1 MLKALLIVTSLS
13 GVHDYSVEMPTMEEC
28 LATRTVIE
36 EQDSDIKTLCIPT
49 ADESQK
55 MQEVFNLFLDM
66 MEQLRQDMQDN
77 IYHLDDEVTRLYKD
91 LYEESV
97 DEFRECTRC
106 LVN

>member
-28 LATRTVIE
+28 LATRTVIA
-36 EQDSDIKTLCIPT
+36 EQDADIKTLCIPMEN
-49 ADESQK
+49 ESQK

-77 IYHLDDEVTRLYKD
+77 IYHLDKETTRLYKEAID
-91 LYEESV
+91 G
-97 DEFRECTRC
+97 FRECTRC

>member
-36 EQDSDIKTLCIPT
+36 EQDADIKTLCIPV

-55 MQEVFNLFLDM
+55 MQEIFNLFLDM

-77 IYHLDDEVTRLYKD
+77 IYHLDDDITR
-91 LYEESV
+91 LYEESI
-97 DEFRECTRC
+97 DEFRECNRC
-106 LVN
+106 LIN

>member
-28 LATRTVIE
+28 LATRTVIA
-36 EQDSDIKTLCIPT
+36 EQDADIKTLCIPMEN
-49 ADESQK
+49 ESQK

-77 IYHLDDEVTRLYKD
+77 MYHLNDDINR
-91 LYEESV
+91 LYEESI
-97 DEFRECTRC
+97 DEFRECNRC